1 MSTRTTTPP
10 IAAPPPPVPPP
21 PVPPAPAFTTEEWL
35 DQYKAYLADLG
46 NVGSRY
52 ATANG
57 FYLSVISA
65 LLGILALTES
75 TKLLGTVPRSTLWVV
90 CLFASVICIVWT
102 RTLAFYRR
110 LFSAKFR
117 VINQLEAHL
126 PHTCYSNEYQ
136 FLQSKGATNLLNI
149 DRFAPILMMLF
160 FIALA
165 IVRH

>member
-1 MSTRTTTPP
+1 MASRTTTPP
-10 IAAPPPPVPPP
+10 IATPPPAPPPAA
-21 PVPPAPAFTTEEWL
+21 APTYTTEQWL

-75 TKLLGTVPRSTLWVV
+75 SKLLGTVPRSTLWVV

-102 RTLAFYRR
+102 RTIGFYRR

-117 VINQLEAHL
+117 VLDELEAHL
-126 PHTCYSNEYQ
+126 PHKCYGKEYEY
-136 FLQSKGATNLLNI
+136 LEAKGATNLLKI
-149 DRFAPILMMLF
+149 DRFAPIALMLF

>member
-1 MSTRTTTPP
+1 M
-10 IAAPPPPVPPP
+10 AAPPAVPVY
-21 PVPPAPAFTTEEWL
+21 TIDQWL

-52 ATANG
+52 ATANA

-75 TKLLGTVPRSTLWVV
+75 TKLLGMVPRSTLWVV

-102 RTLAFYRR
+102 RTLGFYRR
-110 LFSAKFR
+110 LFAAKFQ
-117 VINQLEAHL
+117 VIDQLEAHL
-126 PHTCYSNEYQ
+126 PHACFANEYR
-136 FLQSKGATNLLNI
+136 FLQAKGATNLLRI
-149 DRFAPILMMLF
+149 DRFAPIVLMLF

-165 IVRH
+165 IVRSVR